1 MKGHAHWLEVSTKA
15 GKSVYWFITVC
26 KFHYVSQGVLVCYS
40 PWGCKWTR
48 LSHWTTSFMCL
59 TLYFDFRIQYSML
72 ITKSL
77 VPRNLTPFTH
87 FVLPQLLS
95 PLVNITLFFVSAVC
109 CFYLLI
115 YLLICVPYMSE
126 ISWYFFFSVWLI
138 SLSIIPS
145 RPIPIDNSYSIE
157 HRLISYC
164 GFALHFPDN

>member
-1 MKGHAHWLEVSTKA
+1 M
-15 GKSVYWFITVC
+15 C

-115 YLLICVPYMSE
+115 CLFTYLFVFHIWVKSAG
-126 ISWYFFFSVWLI
+126 IFFSVWLI

-145 RPIPIDNSYSIE
+145 RPIPVDNSYSIE
-157 HRLISYC
+157 HKLISYC